1 MVWVSTNYYTIS
13 AVTKSSN
20 KLLKPSQLILPE
32 LDVLLAQIVIVSTLI
47 KLLGKHNRSAD
58 FAVSWGK

>member
-20 KLLKPSQLILPE
+20 KLLKPSLSIPK
-32 LDVLLAQIVIVSTLI
+32 LDALLAQIVIVPTLI
-47 KLLGKHNRSAD
+47 VLFR
-58 FAVSWGK
+58 